1 MDSVSAF
8 TAYLRERYAWA
19 ATEMAAS
26 GTRNEIFLRLNIQ
39 LALQVGYERDLYFV
53 ATYSPYRLERFI
65 EPCETA
71 IARTLALYDQWRRL
85 PKRKP
90 VAYTTRTDM
99 MRTLEEDREAQCS
112 ARERVVGAFPMTM
125 LVTHAQ
131 YVAENEHT
139 RLVTA
144 YTQLVSMMYCVRAA
158 APLTAPQRD
167 VVDDVDRCVFRAWCE
182 VRHTCTKDV
191 DVALYEK
198 MLNAF
203 IAEIK
208 STLAAL
214 AC

>member
-8 TAYLRERYAWA
+8 TAHLRERYAWA

-39 LALQVGYERDLYFV
+39 LALQVSYERDLHFV
-53 ATYSPYRLERFI
+53 ATYSPYRLERFT
-65 EPCETA
+65 EPCEAA

-90 VAYTTRTDM
+90 LAYKTRTEM
-99 MRTLEEDREAQCS
+99 MRTLEDDRAAQD
-112 ARERVVGAFPMTM
+112 AGREHVMNTFPMKL
-125 LVTHAQ
+125 LVTPAQ
-131 YVAENEHT
+131 YVAEQEHT

-158 APLTAPQRD
+158 APLTASQSD
-167 VVDDVDRCVFRAWCE
+167 AVDKADRRVFRAWCE
-182 VRHTCTKDV
+182 VRHTCTNEV

-203 IAEIK
+203 IVEIK